1 MDTPLAA
8 SRLPILCG
16 PTAGGKTAASIALAH
31 AYSKLTSRPAEII
44 SADAFLIYQH
54 MNIGTAKPSLQERQG
69 IPHHLI
75 DIISPTETF
84 SVEQWLT
91 AADKAIHDI
100 RARGA
105 LPIVVGGTHLYIQA
119 LLYGLFQGPPAD
131 PDFRAELNTWPI
143 EKLRA
148 ELEKVDPAAALKLH
162 RNDTRR
168 SIRALEVFK
177 ATGQT
182 ISSLQQQWE
191 LTATPRPGSLL
202 ITLDWEPEPL
212 NRRINA
218 RVRQMEADGLTAEV
232 EELLAKNLLGPTAR
246 EALGYKQ
253 IAAALQ
259 HPSGPAGQA
268 YRVEEAY
275 EETKIQTRRFAK
287 NQRTWLKRL
296 RQTPESVGWSCPPT
310 DPQELTQTLVRQRLM

>member
-1 MDTPLAA
+1 MPHATHPP
-8 SRLPILCG
+8 LPILCG
-16 PTAGGKTAASIALAH
+16 PTAGGKTAASIALAQT
-31 AYSKLTSRPAEII
+31 YTRLTSRPAEII

-54 MNIGTAKPSLQERQG
+54 MNIGTAKPTLEERRG

-75 DIISPTETF
+75 DIISPAELF

-91 AADKAIHDI
+91 AANQAIDDI

-105 LPIVVGGTHLYIQA
+105 LPIIVGGTHLYIQA

-131 PDFRAELNTWPI
+131 PAFRAEANSWPI
-143 EKLRA
+143 DTLRT
-148 ELEKVDPAAALKLH
+148 ELEKVDPQAAQKLH

-191 LTATPRPGSLL
+191 LSATPRPGSLL
-202 ITLDWEPEPL
+202 ITLDWETEPL

-218 RVRQMEADGLTAEV
+218 RVRQMETAGLTAEV
-232 EELLAKNLLGPTAR
+232 ESLLAQNLLGPTAR

-259 HPSGPAGQA
+259 HPSGASGLA

-296 RQTPESVGWSCPPT
+296 RQTPESVGWPCPPE
-310 DPQELTQTLVRQRLM
+310 DPDQLTQTLVKQRLM